1 MLRGKYYVYIERF
14 EEVIEK
20 VGDIVGSKSALAL
33 CIISIEYLF
42 YVAFEDL
49 ISYGLITL
57 IHFKL
62 YIIFL
67 HNSQKLLPV
76 VWTKL

>member
-1 MLRGKYYVYIERF
+1 
-14 EEVIEK
+14 
-20 VGDIVGSKSALAL
+20 
-33 CIISIEYLF
+33 
-42 YVAFEDL
+42 
-49 ISYGLITL
+49 L

-67 HNSQKLLPV
+67 HNFQKLLPV